1 MTQQEAAAFV
11 GGADK
16 LARLAAVKARV
27 DPGNV
32 FRHTPLSVVLAAS
45 GAVPEE

>member
-1 MTQQEAAAFV
+1 M
-11 GGADK
+11 GGPDN

-32 FRHTPLSVVLAAS
+32 FRHTPLSRVLAAI